1 MPRPKKPA
9 TPTALD
15 VDSIHHPNEMRV
27 NIPTNELRD
36 FIGDEELMPMQV
48 HRVIRHRQAD
58 LHSGKDRAARDYRG
72 SASSGGGIG
81 CA

>member
-15 VDSIHHPNEMRV
+15 VDAIHHPNEMRV

-36 FIGDEELMPMQV
+36 FIGDEELMPPTL
-48 HRVIRHRQAD
+48 RYP
-58 LHSGKDRAARDYRG
+58 RDPSRLCRKKRIVLEKRRIAFRNWK
-72 SASSGGGIG
+72 S
-81 CA
+81 